1 MKHYMMTYKH
11 KLCNVPCGLLLYGLL
26 LALAGCST
34 TRALPDDEQL
44 YTGIDKI
51 TYADDPA
58 MMRKKGRD
66 SVGVITAVA
75 DAVSKIN
82 SVIEG
87 KSTLG
92 ADELLVNNKKK
103 LTKEER
109 KALKAAQAQTEAD
122 FATAK
127 TEVDA
132 VLAYPPNNAIFGS
145 STMSWPWKIGLWV
158 HKDRKSV
165 V

>member
-11 KLCNVPCGLLLYGLL
+11 KLCNVPCGLLLCGLL

-58 MMRKKGRD
+58 MMRKKERD

-75 DAVSKIN
+75 DAVSEIN
-82 SVIEG
+82 SANGRPPTVA
-87 KSTLG
+87 SPLRY
-92 ADELLVNNKKK
+92 K
-103 LTKEER
+103 LR
-109 KALKAAQAQTEAD
+109 LCGRAPPVCRAAT
-122 FATAK
+122 
-127 TEVDA
+127 
-132 VLAYPPNNAIFGS
+132 GC
-145 STMSWPWKIGLWV
+145 
-158 HKDRKSV
+158 R
-165 V
+165 

>member
-11 KLCNVPCGLLLYGLL
+11 KLCNVPCGLLLCGLL
-26 LALAGCST
+26 LTLAGCST

-92 ADELLVNNKKK
+92 ADELLVNNK
-103 LTKEER
+103 
-109 KALKAAQAQTEAD
+109 
-122 FATAK
+122 
-127 TEVDA
+127 
-132 VLAYPPNNAIFGS
+132 
-145 STMSWPWKIGLWV
+145 
-158 HKDRKSV
+158 
-165 V
+165 